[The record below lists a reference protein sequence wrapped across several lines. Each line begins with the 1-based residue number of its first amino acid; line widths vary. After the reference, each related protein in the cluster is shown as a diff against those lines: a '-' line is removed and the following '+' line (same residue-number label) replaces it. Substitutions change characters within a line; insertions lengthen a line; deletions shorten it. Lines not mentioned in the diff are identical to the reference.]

1 MQMLDEKSDNDV
13 EVSWE
18 DQQQINRFSR
28 LHARSSDVE
37 EELKARR
44 AEREELDDLGMELE
58 LLDGERVLYKVGEAY
73 ISMLQEEAVAQLEQD
88 TKDADEELE
97 RLQQVMEECE
107 SGMKELKVKLYAK
120 FGSNINLER

>member
-28 LHARSSDVE
+28 LHATFSDVE

-44 AEREELDDLGMELE
+44 TEREELEDLGMELE
-58 LLDGERVLYKVGEAY
+58 LLDGDRVGEAY
-73 ISMLQEEAVAQLEQD
+73 ISMLQEEALAQLEQD
-88 TKDADEELE
+88 TKEADDELE
-97 RLQQVMEECE
+97 RLQRVMDECE
-107 SGMKELKVKLYAK
+107 TGMKELKVKLYAK
-120 FGSNINLER
+120 FGSNISM

>member
-28 LHARSSDVE
+28 LHATFSDVE

-44 AEREELDDLGMELE
+44 TEREELEDLGMELE
-58 LLDGERVLYKVGEAY
+58 LLDGDRVLYKVGEAY
-73 ISMLQEEAVAQLEQD
+73 ISMLQEEALAQLEQD
-88 TKDADEELE
+88 TKEADDELE
-97 RLQQVMEECE
+97 RLQRVMDECE
-107 SGMKELKVKLYAK
+107 TGMKELKVKLYAK
-120 FGSNINLER
+120 FGSNIST

>member
-28 LHARSSDVE
+28 LHATFSDVE

-44 AEREELDDLGMELE
+44 TEREELEDLGMELE
-58 LLDGERVLYKVGEAY
+58 LLDGELGEAY
-73 ISMLQEEAVAQLEQD
+73 ISMLQEEALAQLEQD
-88 TKDADEELE
+88 TKEADDELE
-97 RLQQVMEECE
+97 RLQRVMDECE
-107 SGMKELKVKLYAK
+107 TGMKELKVKLYAK